1 MARHRYSVEVAGSN
15 DSERMSQNRR
25 GWAFRTQVHLISDAY
40 DLASFRKGRIALRPL
55 EQEELGDVRGRS
67 LLHLQCHFGMDTLS
81 WARLGAHVTGADFSE
96 EAIAAARSLA
106 DELDVEARF
115 VCANLYD
122 LPDVLE
128 GEFDIV
134 VTTYGVLSWLPDLY
148 GWARVV
154 AHFLKPGGT
163 FCIVEIH
170 PNWGFLDEVGGEL
183 RITDSMFRSEPWE
196 TETIE
201 TYTDGPLMPPHIEYG
216 WPWTVGGM
224 VTALATAGLHIERIR
239 ELPLDVRQRIPSM
252 VKSDDGY
259 WHLPGDPMP
268 LMVTCVATKPG

>member
-1 MARHRYSVEVAGSN
+1 VALASSRVVYICRGTATLSKVAGSN

-25 GWAFRTQVHLISDAY
+25 GWAFRTQVHLGSDAY

-106 DELDVEARF
+106 AELDIEARF

-134 VTTYGVLSWLPDLY
+134 VTTYGVLSWLPD
-148 GWARVV
+148 VNV
-154 AHFLKPGGT
+154 
-163 FCIVEIH
+163 
-170 PNWGFLDEVGGEL
+170 
-183 RITDSMFRSEPWE
+183 
-196 TETIE
+196 
-201 TYTDGPLMPPHIEYG
+201 
-216 WPWTVGGM
+216 
-224 VTALATAGLHIERIR
+224 
-239 ELPLDVRQRIPSM
+239 
-252 VKSDDGY
+252 
-259 WHLPGDPMP
+259 
-268 LMVTCVATKPG
+268 